1 MPRPT
6 GWSSRRVSLH
16 ASAEAAERPSRTVPS
31 SALWRG
37 PKPGRTTPME
47 RDEVPEADAQEQEQD
62 AFPEADDDEVEADRV
77 DRVSDDPE
85 APEAD
90 ALEQA
95 QPVPGEDE
103 ERE

>member
-1 MPRPT
+1 
-6 GWSSRRVSLH
+6 
-16 ASAEAAERPSRTVPS
+16 
-31 SALWRG
+31 
-37 PKPGRTTPME
+37 ME
-47 RDEVPEADAQEQEQD
+47 RDEVPEADAYEQEQD
-62 AFPEADDDEVEADRV
+62 AFPEADDEVEADRV

-95 QPVPGEDE
+95 QPVPDEDE

>member
-1 MPRPT
+1 
-6 GWSSRRVSLH
+6 
-16 ASAEAAERPSRTVPS
+16 
-31 SALWRG
+31 
-37 PKPGRTTPME
+37 ME
-47 RDEVPEADAQEQEQD
+47 RDEVPEADAFEQDQD
-62 AFPEADDDEVEADRV
+62 AFPVADDDEDEADRV

-103 ERE
+103 ERD